1 MENSGNDIPV
11 TIRSFAPADQPA
23 VYKLYREG
31 LIGDTRIADND
42 TGFDM
47 DDVESAYMRPAGS
60 HFWVA
65 VNQQG
70 EVVGT
75 IGVQHHEEGSAEIRR
90 LRVRQDHQRR
100 GIGTK
105 LMETAIKYCH
115 ENHYLKVTLDTYLD
129 ADPATKLFSKFKFRE
144 SRSRVV
150 GGKNLRYFYLDLYAG
165 EVRKD

>member
-1 MENSGNDIPV
+1 MESSGNEIPV
-11 TIRSFAPADQPA
+11 TIRSFASADQAA
-23 VYKLYREG
+23 VAKLYREG

-47 DDVESAYMRPAGS
+47 DDVRAAYMKPKGS

-75 IGVQHHEEGSAEIRR
+75 IGVQHHEESSAEIRR
-90 LRVRQDHQRR
+90 LRVRVDHQRK
-100 GIGTK
+100 GIGSK

-115 ENHYLKVTLDTYLD
+115 EQHYLKVTLDTYLD
-129 ADPATKLFSKFKFRE
+129 AEPATKLFAKFKFRE
-144 SRSRVV
+144 SRSRDV
-150 GGKNLRYFYLDLYAG
+150 GGKSLRYFYLDLYAG
-165 EVRKD
+165 EVRKE

>member
-1 MENSGNDIPV
+1 MESSDTEIPV
-11 TIRSFAPADQPA
+11 ILRSFTPADQPA
-23 VYKLYREG
+23 VQKLYLEG

-47 DDVESAYMRPAGS
+47 DDVFAAYMKPQGS

-65 VNQQG
+65 VNQKG

-75 IGVQHHEEGSAEIRR
+75 IGVQHHEESSAEIRR
-90 LRVRQDHQRR
+90 LRVRQDHQRK

-115 ENHYLKVTLDTYLD
+115 EQHYLKVTLDTYLD
-129 ADPATKLFSKFKFRE
+129 VEPATKLFSKFKFRE
-144 SRSRVV
+144 SRSRIV

-165 EVRKD
+165 EVRKE